1 MRALVYRGKGKMV
14 LESVPKPKVGP
25 TDVLLKIRSVG
36 ICGTDLHIYNG
47 GMATRSGLIPGHEF
61 SGTVV
66 ARGRSVTGVRIGE
79 RVVAEHVLTC
89 GVCYYCQRGQPNLCL
104 SADVFG
110 INCAGALAEFM
121 AVPARLVYAIPRSL
135 SFDEAALVEPLSI
148 GVYAAGLAGPLLG
161 KAVAVVGQGPIGLL
175 LDQVLSAGGATVI
188 GIDVLPDRLA
198 FVQKKGWVALALN
211 PKDRTFASKLKRLAP
226 LGVDV
231 SFEAVGREVTAAQ
244 CINLT
249 RRAGSVFLLGVFEKP
264 AVVDLMSVIKKEL
277 RVQGSWTCAFTFPPA
292 IALAAARRIDLK
304 SMITHVVPFE
314 QAPQAFADASVYAGN
329 RIKTVIRLPD

>member
-1 MRALVYRGKGKMV
+1 MRALVYRGKGKVV
-14 LESVPKPKVGP
+14 LESVPKPKIGP
-25 TDVLLKIRSVG
+25 DEVLLKIRSVG

-47 GMATRSGLIPGHEF
+47 GMATRPGLIPGHEF

-89 GVCYYCQRGQPNLCL
+89 GVCYYCQRGLPNLCL

-110 INCAGALAEFM
+110 INRAGALAEFM
-121 AVPARLVYAIPRSL
+121 AVPAKLVYQIPRTL
-135 SFDEAALVEPLSI
+135 SFDEATVIEPLSI
-148 GVYAAGLAGPLLG
+148 GVYAAGLAGSLLG
-161 KAVAVVGQGPIGLL
+161 KTVAVVGQGPIGVL

-198 FVQKKGWVALALN
+198 FVQKKGWVSLALN
-211 PKDRTFASKLKRLAP
+211 PKDRTFTSKMKKVAP

-244 CINLT
+244 CIDLT
-249 RRAGSVFLLGVFEKP
+249 RRAGQVIMLGVFEKP
-264 AVVDLMSVIKKEL
+264 AVIDLMSVIKKEL
-277 RVQGSWTCAFTFPPA
+277 RVQGSWTCAFTFAPA
-292 IALAAARRIDLK
+292 IALAVAKRIDLK
-304 SMITHVVPFE
+304 SMITHVVPFD

-329 RIKTVIRLPD
+329 RIKTVVRLPD